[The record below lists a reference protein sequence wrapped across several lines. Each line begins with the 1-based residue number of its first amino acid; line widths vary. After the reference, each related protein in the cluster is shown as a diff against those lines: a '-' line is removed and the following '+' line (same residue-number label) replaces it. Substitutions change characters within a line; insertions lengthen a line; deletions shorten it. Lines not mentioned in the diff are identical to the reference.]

1 MRANIVGA
9 FIAGLLYATFLDFSF
24 RRTSQHNKY
33 NVNVIYPMSCSGT
46 LSDVALSMS
55 SCEKTMIDSSTQ
67 TDMELKNNCNCNC
80 LETEVSRQ
88 YSACDFDI
96 IGSVTFD

>member
-1 MRANIVGA
+1 MRVNIVGA
-9 FIAGLLYATFLDFSF
+9 FIAGLLYATLLDLSF
-24 RRTSQHNKY
+24 RRTAQHNKY

-46 LSDVALSMS
+46 LSDVAVSMS
-55 SCEKTMIDSSTQ
+55 PCEKTMIDSSTQ
-67 TDMELKNNCNCNC
+67 TEIGPKNSCNC
-80 LETEVSRQ
+80 LESEVSRQ